1 MAIAT
6 WKTGWRLW
14 GTSLWNFCGAQQ
26 ARLDAYVTVIR
37 WSLHWCKLAL
47 FTAFMKWYRFPRFSV
62 TLYRKK
68 KEQASSLFT
77 ASTICK
83 EKKIT
88 ISLEVFCK
96 LKGTKYAPIPFT
108 AAEIVLFDCEEKQRD
123 HVFWNKPVDM
133 LCLFSDY
140 FGRSWLILMIFSNSN
155 IMTIPS
161 VSWNPVTEIK
171 VSKETVI
178 CIWYASAIGKKEQES
193 YGDKDGSLHSH

>member
-83 EKKIT
+83 KKKKSPFLWKYFANWKALNTHRYHSRLQRLFYLTVKKNKGIMSSEISQLTCCVCFLIT
-88 ISLEVFCK
+88 LE
-96 LKGTKYAPIPFT
+96 G
-108 AAEIVLFDCEEKQRD
+108 
-123 HVFWNKPVDM
+123 VDW
-133 LCLFSDY
+133 F
-140 FGRSWLILMIFSNSN
+140 
-155 IMTIPS
+155 
-161 VSWNPVTEIK
+161 
-171 VSKETVI
+171 
-178 CIWYASAIGKKEQES
+178 
-193 YGDKDGSLHSH
+193 